1 MRNWMFT
8 TTTTHVKTVIVTVS
22 PLSKLCVPVADLPWR
37 EVVQLRQGAGPEGGA
52 WNPDF
57 FKITTYFSGF
67 DLGFAAVDMRVD
79 V

>member
-1 MRNWMFT
+1 
-8 TTTTHVKTVIVTVS
+8 
-22 PLSKLCVPVADLPWR
+22 VADLPWR

-57 FKITTYFSGF
+57 FKLQHIFP
-67 DLGFAAVDMRVD
+67 DLILVFAAVDMRVD

>member
-1 MRNWMFT
+1 MQSGFK
-8 TTTTHVKTVIVTVS
+8 VFKKF
-22 PLSKLCVPVADLPWR
+22 PGAVADLPWR

>member
-1 MRNWMFT
+1 MT
-8 TTTTHVKTVIVTVS
+8 TDAEKFNVVGPYGISFQQYHQYDIGA
-22 PLSKLCVPVADLPWR
+22 VADLPWR
-37 EVVQLRQGAGPEGGA
+37 GVVQLRQGAGPEGGA

-57 FKITTYFSGF
+57 FLNYNIFSGF